1 MYDESDQFDSV
12 QTNNP
17 ILVFISRLIVYLS
30 CLFFGAIVTMANYQK
45 VSIWHY
51 LRYPNSLFDD
61 FVESLHQWTRKR
73 RNSKSVD
80 SEIESETDLDPK
92 PSVIDSKYS
101 REYQT
106 LRILGRGGF
115 GLVFEAERK
124 GDKQQ
129 LAVKRIKV
137 SQR

>member
-1 MYDESDQFDSV
+1 
-12 QTNNP
+12 
-17 ILVFISRLIVYLS
+17 
-30 CLFFGAIVTMANYQK
+30 MANFQK

-51 LRYPNSLFDD
+51 IRYPNSLFDD

-80 SEIESETDLDPK
+80 SEVESESDPDPK

-106 LRILGRGGF
+106 VRILGRGGF

-137 SQR
+137 IKNVVFKVLKRFR